1 MTAFRHRLAKAACLA
16 ALLCAPSA
24 ALAHDFWIQPDRFQ
38 VPTGEAAPMT
48 LQVGHGPDRQRSSLP
63 LRRVVRFDATTPAGR
78 TLDLTGDLSLGAPAA
93 DGALRLPE
101 PGFYVIALAS
111 DARAQSHLAADRFN
125 AYAADEGLAPAL
137 EARAGA
143 GLQNTDAT
151 ERYSRQAKA
160 IVQVGPA
167 TAAGA
172 DAVTRPTG
180 LQLEIV
186 PEVNP
191 AAAPAAD
198 GLPVRIFYEGKP
210 LPNAL
215 VKMTDLAH
223 DAAPFETHRTDA
235 AGRARFTLPKAGAWL
250 LNVVWTRPLKDE
262 GVDFETTFS
271 SLSFAIAAGA

>member
-1 MTAFRHRLAKAACLA
+1 MHRLAKALCLA
-16 ALLCAPSA
+16 TLLCAPSA

-38 VPTGEAAPMT
+38 VPAGEAAPMT

-78 TLDLTGDLSLGAPAA
+78 TLDLSGDLSLGAAAA
-93 DGALRLPE
+93 DGVLRLPE
-101 PGFYVIALAS
+101 PGFYVVALAS
-111 DARAQSHLAADRFN
+111 DAKAQSHLAADRFN
-125 AYAADEGLAPAL
+125 AYAADEGLEPAL
-137 EARAGA
+137 AARARS
-143 GLQNTDAT
+143 GLQAADAT

-167 TAAGA
+167 TSATAE
-172 DAVTRPTG
+172 AVTRPAG

-191 AAAPAAD
+191 AAAPAGA
-198 GLPVRIFYEGKP
+198 GLPVRVFYEGKP
-210 LPNAL
+210 LANAL
-215 VKMTDLAH
+215 VKMTDLAN

-235 AGRARFTLPKAGAWL
+235 EGRARFTLPKAGAWL

-271 SLSFAIAAGA
+271 SLSFAVPAAP